1 MNQIIS
7 QDMAICLRSAF
18 PSISPDCID
27 ALMKTACSVQNTQSQ
42 AYSIRNLVASAV
54 VALICG
60 TATFQVEFAFGAGM
74 NDADTRLNTIM
85 QNYKAPGAAVVAA
98 KDGEIVFEYYYGYA
112 DKKAKE
118 PVTDSTYFRLASVT
132 KLVTAIRTMQ
142 LVEQGTLDLD
152 QDISAY
158 LGYDIRNPY
167 HRKTPI
173 TLRMLMTHTSS
184 LNPYGGYFDE
194 TRTLSSLI
202 AFEYTNRSNWYNE
215 VPGTKYRYSNFG
227 AGIMGSII
235 ESVTGSNI
243 DDNLQENIFPPL
255 NISASYSAGLLP
267 DPENVATLYT
277 TDGKIDKSRETSL
290 SKAWDAEVNPDNHY
304 RITIGSLWMRATD
317 LCRIGMLL
325 CNGGFYN
332 RVTLL
337 QMETVEMMMDEQRGK
352 GGITANTPY
361 GLCVHHEATLVN
373 GKTLYGHQGL
383 CNGILVNLYYDPE
396 TRFVFVFCSNGCH
409 NRLDNRVG
417 KLTRRVFT
425 VIWDVFAD
433 Q

>member
-42 AYSIRNLVASAV
+42 AYSIRNLLASAML
-54 VALICG
+54 AIICG
-60 TATFQVEFAFGAGM
+60 AATFHVKFAFGTGM

-85 QNYKAPGAAVVAA
+85 QNFKTSGAAVVVA
-98 KDGEIVFEYYYGYA
+98 KDGEIVYEYYYGYA

-118 PVTDSTYFRLASVT
+118 PITESTYFRLASVT
-132 KLVTAIRTMQ
+132 KLVSAIRTMQ

-202 AFEYTNRSNWYNE
+202 AFEYTN
-215 VPGTKYRYSNFG
+215 
-227 AGIMGSII
+227 
-235 ESVTGSNI
+235 
-243 DDNLQENIFPPL
+243 
-255 NISASYSAGLLP
+255 
-267 DPENVATLYT
+267 
-277 TDGKIDKSRETSL
+277 
-290 SKAWDAEVNPDNHY
+290 
-304 RITIGSLWMRATD
+304 
-317 LCRIGMLL
+317 
-325 CNGGFYN
+325 
-332 RVTLL
+332 
-337 QMETVEMMMDEQRGK
+337 
-352 GGITANTPY
+352 
-361 GLCVHHEATLVN
+361 
-373 GKTLYGHQGL
+373 
-383 CNGILVNLYYDPE
+383 
-396 TRFVFVFCSNGCH
+396 
-409 NRLDNRVG
+409 
-417 KLTRRVFT
+417 
-425 VIWDVFAD
+425 
-433 Q
+433 

>member
-1 MNQIIS
+1 MS
-7 QDMAICLRSAF
+7 
-18 PSISPDCID
+18 
-27 ALMKTACSVQNTQSQ
+27 KT
-42 AYSIRNLVASAV
+42 
-54 VALICG
+54 
-60 TATFQVEFAFGAGM
+60 
-74 NDADTRLNTIM
+74 
-85 QNYKAPGAAVVAA
+85 
-98 KDGEIVFEYYYGYA
+98 
-112 DKKAKE
+112 
-118 PVTDSTYFRLASVT
+118 
-132 KLVTAIRTMQ
+132 
-142 LVEQGTLDLD
+142 
-152 QDISAY
+152 
-158 LGYDIRNPY
+158 
-167 HRKTPI
+167 
-173 TLRMLMTHTSS
+173 
-184 LNPYGGYFDE
+184 
-194 TRTLSSLI
+194 
-202 AFEYTNRSNWYNE
+202 
-215 VPGTKYRYSNFG
+215 
-227 AGIMGSII
+227 
-235 ESVTGSNI
+235 
-243 DDNLQENIFPPL
+243 
-255 NISASYSAGLLP
+255 
-267 DPENVATLYT
+267 
-277 TDGKIDKSRETSL
+277 
-290 SKAWDAEVNPDNHY
+290 WDAGVNPDTHF

-325 CNGGFYN
+325 CNCGFYN